1 MVDWTQSHS
10 GSPPLGM
17 TNFPDSW
24 SFGTGHVLS
33 LYSISQIS
41 RDPRA
46 KLDTSPSY
54 CRPQHWP
61 FLTNME
67 AATLGHVKEEVARQ
81 KSVLSN
87 LHTLRNPYPFIS
99 RLPTETL
106 QDIFIHRARDY
117 HYRHLYPRKS
127 VPSWVN
133 VSYVCRHWRNV
144 ALESPTLWSYLFIIS
159 QRWTEVLL
167 ARSKQA
173 SLKIRVNLVYLLY
186 TFPVL
191 SCVGMVMNQV
201 ERIQELLLY
210 LPASFD
216 HSQVTQVLS
225 KLSSRA
231 PRLRNLDITVEDPSG
246 EWPSLL
252 FDGDPP
258 ALRTLRL
265 AACAVPL
272 YSFRLSALTV
282 LRLVDVPVQFQ
293 QDMEEFLAALSR
305 MQDLKHLH
313 LYHAL
318 PSATGFLSSA
328 VFKAFQKKI
337 DLTHLSRLWI
347 GAPLSTTVT
356 LLSCINIPLKTRVR
370 LECNSEPNSS
380 LDHYAL
386 LRSLLA
392 QRYKD
397 QAPSSPTILSL
408 IVQST
413 ERRATLTFSPRQRDT
428 TSITYEAW
436 DRDIPLHIE
445 LDHSMVD
452 EDVISGICSSMPL
465 SNVRTL
471 SVHRPIFSPA
481 FWRRILRQL
490 QDVRYIALYEGDM
503 LDLFVLSLT
512 DHATHDSEGEDVQ
525 NHGGLGA
532 GDQGQ
537 SHMLAPRLEELDLAY
552 ISFSP
557 YDGPI
562 LSGHA
567 LTRRCLF
574 DALSTRQ
581 GSPGRLVI
589 TRGYIPGSGTF
600 DMVAVWGD
608 DGFHVVSEKVY
619 SPEMHSE
626 ASEVEGAEEEVEE
639 EESRYGY
646 VYPPDVDS
654 DEEGDASDWG
664 DDIDSGY
671 SDDG

>member
-1 MVDWTQSHS
+1 M
-10 GSPPLGM
+10 
-17 TNFPDSW
+17 
-24 SFGTGHVLS
+24 
-33 LYSISQIS
+33 
-41 RDPRA
+41 
-46 KLDTSPSY
+46 DTSPSY
-54 CRPQHWP
+54 CRPALAV
-61 FLTNME
+61 LTNMKAEE
-67 AATLGHVKEEVARQ
+67 AARQ
-81 KSVLSN
+81 KSVFSN
-87 LHTLRNPYPFIS
+87 LHTLRNPYPFVS

-106 QDIFIHRARDY
+106 QDIFIHCARDY
-117 HYRHLYPRKS
+117 HYHQGLYPTKS

-133 VSYVCRHWRNV
+133 VSHVCRHWRNV

-159 QRWTEVLL
+159 RRWTEVLL

-173 SLKIRVNLVYLLY
+173 SLKIRVSLVSRKIQE
-186 TFPVL
+186 L
-191 SCVGMVMNQV
+191 SCVGMVMNHV

-216 HSQVTQVLS
+216 HSQVLS

-258 ALRTLRL
+258 ALRTLQL
-265 AACAVPL
+265 VACPVPL
-272 YSFRLSALTV
+272 HSFRLNALTV
-282 LRLVDVPVQFQ
+282 LRLVNVPVQFQ
-293 QDMEEFLAALSR
+293 QNTEEFLAALSC
-305 MQDLKHLH
+305 MHDLKHLF

-356 LLSCINIPLKTRVR
+356 LLSCINIPLKTQVR
-370 LECNSEPNSS
+370 LECNFEPNSS
-380 LDHYAL
+380 LDHYTVL
-386 LRSLLA
+386 HSFLA
-392 QRYKD
+392 QKYND
-397 QAPSSPTILSL
+397 QAQSTPTILSL

-436 DRDIPLHIE
+436 GRDIPLHIE

-465 SNVRTL
+465 SNVQTL
-471 SVHRPIFSPA
+471 SVHRPWFSPA
-481 FWRRILRQL
+481 FWRRILRQV
-490 QDVRYIALYEGDM
+490 QDVRYITLHGGDM
-503 LDLFVLSLT
+503 PDLSVLSLA
-512 DHATHDSEGEDVQ
+512 DHGATHDSGGEDVQ

-552 ISFSP
+552 ISFLP
-557 YDGPI
+557 DDGPI

-567 LTRRCLF
+567 ITRRCLF

-589 TRGYIPGSGTF
+589 TRGCIPGSGTF
-600 DMVAVWGD
+600 DMFAVWGD

-619 SPEMHSE
+619 SPEMDSE
-626 ASEVEGAEEEVEE
+626 ASEVDWAYGDDESVRSPEVDLEEKEVKKEGEGQECVHYPGVDSEWEEEEEGAEEEVEE
-639 EESRYGY
+639 EEESWYGY
-646 VYPPDVDS
+646 GYPSDVDS
-654 DEEGDASDWG
+654 EDEDEDEGDASD
-664 DDIDSGY
+664 
-671 SDDG
+671 